1 MSIAKLTTKMIG
13 DKRRWRKYK
22 ARSRQLPEHYRIAIE
37 GLERYLMAFGPTDG
51 GAMATMFEDLV
62 ELFEQ
67 SAADGTPVRAMV
79 GEDPLEFVEAFLR
92 NYPEGWTSK
101 ERQRLTDAIDRAV
114 AAQPY
119 PEAQPN
125 PEEGNAR

>member
-1 MSIAKLTTKMIG
+1 MV
-13 DKRRWRKYK
+13 
-22 ARSRQLPEHYRIAIE
+22 
-37 GLERYLMAFGPTDG
+37 FGPSD
-51 GAMATMFEDLV
+51 ADSVSSMFEDLV